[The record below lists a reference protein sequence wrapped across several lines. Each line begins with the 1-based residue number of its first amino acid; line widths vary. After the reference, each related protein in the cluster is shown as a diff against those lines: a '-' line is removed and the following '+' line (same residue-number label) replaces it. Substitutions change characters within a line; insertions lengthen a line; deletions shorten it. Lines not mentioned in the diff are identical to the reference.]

1 MLQNNILLILLE
13 SVFHLKRSRINEQW
27 KRLYQK
33 FPLSWCIMQQL
44 KNIQKATLLSRLC
57 RSPLS
62 HCEQHLSDSFILIY
76 SIVYNRGPNIN
87 QCKAK
92 MMSERFK
99 RMCEQNKHI
108 LLYFQLIFPHSC
120 ENTGCDGNGREL
132 MAVLSHILVVELLS
146 RGSYNISLRPNKLH
160 PPMGDGVRTVPV
172 KPRSPHSH
180 SWWNICFCPRRQ
192 VHAQIC
198 RGKDKL
204 TAIRSRVPFTA
215 AHRSCRRS
223 ITRMN
228 PTPVDDKLEH
238 TRRKHFQHKLNRSV
252 VTSLMVQGWES

>member
-1 MLQNNILLILLE
+1 MIPTPIYIHYGALPVLHQLPTESLKHGWSYRHSGSLCTSKAWDKWNMLQNNILLILLV

-132 MAVLSHILVVELLS
+132 MAVLSHS
-146 RGSYNISLRPNKLH
+146 G
-160 PPMGDGVRTVPV
+160 GAV
-172 KPRSPHSH
+172 K
-180 SWWNICFCPRRQ
+180 
-192 VHAQIC
+192 
-198 RGKDKL
+198 
-204 TAIRSRVPFTA
+204 
-215 AHRSCRRS
+215 
-223 ITRMN
+223 
-228 PTPVDDKLEH
+228 
-238 TRRKHFQHKLNRSV
+238 
-252 VTSLMVQGWES
+252 

>member
-1 MLQNNILLILLE
+1 MLQNNILLILLV

-172 KPRSPHSH
+172 KPRSPHSL
-180 SWWNICFCPRRQ
+180 SWWNICFCPSET
-192 VHAQIC
+192 HAE
-198 RGKDKL
+198 GKCMLRSAEAKTNLLQYEAGSPLQLPIGLAGDQSPGWTPRLL
-204 TAIRSRVPFTA
+204 T
-215 AHRSCRRS
+215 
-223 ITRMN
+223 
-228 PTPVDDKLEH
+228 
-238 TRRKHFQHKLNRSV
+238 
-252 VTSLMVQGWES
+252 TSWNTQGGNIFSTN

>member
-1 MLQNNILLILLE
+1 MIPTPIYIHYGALPVLHQLPTESLKHGWSYRHSGSLYTSKAWDKWNMLQNNILLILLV

-108 LLYFQLIFPHSC
+108 LLYFQLIFP
-120 ENTGCDGNGREL
+120 
-132 MAVLSHILVVELLS
+132 
-146 RGSYNISLRPNKLH
+146 P
-160 PPMGDGVRTVPV
+160 
-172 KPRSPHSH
+172 
-180 SWWNICFCPRRQ
+180 
-192 VHAQIC
+192 
-198 RGKDKL
+198 
-204 TAIRSRVPFTA
+204 
-215 AHRSCRRS
+215 
-223 ITRMN
+223 
-228 PTPVDDKLEH
+228 
-238 TRRKHFQHKLNRSV
+238 
-252 VTSLMVQGWES
+252 

>member
-1 MLQNNILLILLE
+1 MLQNNILLILLV

-120 ENTGCDGNGREL
+120 ENTGCDGNGWEL

-160 PPMGDGVRTVPV
+160 PDGVRTVPV

-180 SWWNICFCPRRQ
+180 SWWNICFCPSET
-192 VHAQIC
+192 HAE
-198 RGKDKL
+198 GKCMLRSAEAKTNLLQYEAGSPLQLPIGLAGDQSPGWTPRLL
-204 TAIRSRVPFTA
+204 T
-215 AHRSCRRS
+215 
-223 ITRMN
+223 
-228 PTPVDDKLEH
+228 
-238 TRRKHFQHKLNRSV
+238 
-252 VTSLMVQGWES
+252 TSWNTQGGNIFSTN

>member
-1 MLQNNILLILLE
+1 MLQNNILLILLV

-99 RMCEQNKHI
+99 RTCEQNKHI

-180 SWWNICFCPRRQ
+180 SWWNICFCPSET
-192 VHAQIC
+192 HAE
-198 RGKDKL
+198 GKCMLRSAEAKTNLLQYEAGSPLQLPIGLAGDQSPGWTPRLL
-204 TAIRSRVPFTA
+204 T
-215 AHRSCRRS
+215 
-223 ITRMN
+223 
-228 PTPVDDKLEH
+228 
-238 TRRKHFQHKLNRSV
+238 
-252 VTSLMVQGWES
+252 TSWNTQGGNIFSTN